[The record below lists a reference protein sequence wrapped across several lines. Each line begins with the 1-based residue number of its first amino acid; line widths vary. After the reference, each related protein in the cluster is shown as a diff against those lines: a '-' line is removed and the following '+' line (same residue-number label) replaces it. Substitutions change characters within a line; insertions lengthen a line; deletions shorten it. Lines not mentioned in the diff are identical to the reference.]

1 MTTLLPK
8 YRLSEFKSLD
18 KASFIELFF
27 DLVFVFC
34 MRSLIPLVVGE
45 EGESVGWYTYYTFAF
60 VYVLMLQ
67 VWFNSTMLMNRFGTG
82 KPLDISCLVVNM
94 FLLVLMTHAMS
105 VDWENYLLFNF
116 CWILVNVN
124 LIVHWMLRLRCIQ
137 DVTVQVHYF
146 IRRVVHVLALQAFIV
161 LVASAFASLPGQ
173 VMCFIA
179 LAIGP
184 FSWYTHG
191 QESLG
196 DAHREHLVDRC
207 ALLVIIA
214 FGELIVGV
222 GSTVGEGYTLVDSA
236 LFLLLALG
244 MFLVYLNLIKNVI
257 DVRKLGTGLRYM
269 SASAWMVFLVAN
281 VTVGFE
287 MMNEGSLLQGI
298 PGEFVFSFCIS
309 LFLLSFFLFMP
320 FAKKR
325 GPVGKR
331 WIAKRAA
338 ACLVAFLVAL
348 IVSASA
354 ASFMLQYTG
363 PLSASPNM
371 IATAFFY
378 FAAVLGLI
386 SVYLVLAIDW
396 RAYGRP
402 AEGEEA

>member
-34 MRSLIPLVVGE
+34 MRSLIPSVIGE

-82 KPLDISCLVVNM
+82 KPLDIACLVVNM
-94 FLLVLMTHAMS
+94 FLLLLMTHAMS
-105 VDWENYLLFNF
+105 VEWDNYLLFNF

-124 LIVHWMLRLRCIQ
+124 LIVHWLLRLRCIQ
-137 DVTVQVHYF
+137 DPTLQIRHLV
-146 IRRVVHVLALQAFIV
+146 RRVVRVLALQAFLV
-161 LVASAFASLPGQ
+161 LFASAFASLPGQ
-173 VMCFIA
+173 VMCLIA
-179 LAIGP
+179 LLMGP
-184 FSWYTHG
+184 FAWYTHG

-196 DAHREHLVDRC
+196 EAHCEHLVDRC

-244 MFLVYLNLIKNVI
+244 MFLVYLNLVKNVI
-257 DVRKLGTGLRYM
+257 DTRKLGTGLRYM

-287 MMNEGSLLQGI
+287 MMNEGSLIEGI
-298 PGEFVFSFCIS
+298 PGEFVFSFCVS

-320 FAKKR
+320 FAKSR
-325 GPVGKR
+325 GPIRKR
-331 WIAKRAA
+331 WVAKRAA
-338 ACLVAFLVAL
+338 ACLVAFAVAL
-348 IVSASA
+348 LVSASA
-354 ASFMLQYTG
+354 ASFMLHYVG

-386 SVYLVLAIDW
+386 SVYLVLLIDW
-396 RAYGRP
+396 HAYGKL
-402 AEGEEA
+402 EEKD